1 MREIKI
7 IVILIAFLINLNAK
21 ELEKVSIELDWL
33 HQFQFAGYYIAKEK
47 GYYENEGIDVDIK
60 EYTFNTDV
68 VKNVLNKRSTY
79 GIGKSSLIIDRLD
92 NKKVVLL
99 NAIYQSSPMVLLT
112 LKESNISSPS
122 ELINKKVMLTPDA
135 RSAASINSMIIS
147 QGLKLSDIKF
157 QKHSFNLDDL
167 INKKTDAMGCYLSKR
182 RKKHKK
188 KNNKNRQTKIN

>member
-135 RSAASINSMIIS
+135 RSAASINSMIIR
-147 QGLKLSDIKF
+147 QG
-157 QKHSFNLDDL
+157 
-167 INKKTDAMGCYLSKR
+167 GE
-182 RKKHKK
+182 
-188 KNNKNRQTKIN
+188 